1 MRTLSKYA
9 IDDIGECDCVE
20 DLNGASFSKD
30 IATARLVF
38 ALLAVNVAGA
48 GINPAARL
56 FNHT

>member
-1 MRTLSKYA
+1 MRTLSKYV

-20 DLNGASFSKD
+20 DLNGASLSFD
-30 IATARLVF
+30 IVTARLIF

-56 FNHT
+56 FKHA